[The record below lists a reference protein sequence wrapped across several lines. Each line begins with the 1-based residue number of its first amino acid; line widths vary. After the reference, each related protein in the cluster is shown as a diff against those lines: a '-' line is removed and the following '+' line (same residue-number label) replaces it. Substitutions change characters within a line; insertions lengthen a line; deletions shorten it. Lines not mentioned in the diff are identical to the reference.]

1 MSAREQLLDQDKQK
15 GYVCNIG
22 DYCSPQMRTPTV
34 PGSGGGIF
42 HRTTTKI
49 VEGKATTDVFIISD
63 NNQWVK
69 AATTTDGGKT
79 YSFNESTRPNGS
91 KIVGQGVRQSLAP
104 NGDMNKNVKAQV
116 TSTLKSGG
124 AQPTAST
131 PNLTNEQI
139 KQTNAVSS
147 NNATTTIDS
156 DLLSSSIGDG
166 REGTRNE
173 FQGAA
178 GTDPLKYPLNLK
190 SEHQDVIKFQMLK
203 YEPKKFDQQKF
214 GFSERSR
221 TIQSTIGTVVLPIP
235 AGISDQNAVTWSDGT
250 MNAAEAA
257 LANLAL
263 SGIEKGGEGL
273 TSTATDIA
281 NTIVGASDDVKK
293 AIAASFAGQATGV
306 AGILARTTGAIINPN
321 LELLFNAPTLR
332 PFNFTFKLS
341 ARSKREAEAIRS
353 IIRFFKQGMSPIRT
367 ESNLF
372 LKAPHTFQLQYL
384 HRGKQHNYLNRFKE
398 CALQSFSVDYTPEGQ
413 YATFTDGA
421 MVSYQITMQFSELEP
436 VFNDDY
442 GALDNNADTQI
453 GY

>member
-1 MSAREQLLDQDKQK
+1 MATYGTRDVTQFPLPSVESNERYYTLVEKDTGKITLKR
-15 GYVCNIG
+15 I
-22 DYCSPQMRTPTV
+22 V
-34 PGSGGGIF
+34 PL
-42 HRTTTKI
+42 
-49 VEGKATTDVFIISD
+49 
-63 NNQWVK
+63 
-69 AATTTDGGKT
+69 
-79 YSFNESTRPNGS
+79 SFNESLDATVGTIEVSGPNAGKFVPGAGAS
-91 KIVGQGVRQSLAP
+91 ATEKQAFAQQP
-104 NGDMNKNVKAQV
+104 QTVKAVKDKATQ
-116 TSTLKSGG
+116 TATKGILNEGKNPQEAQTEANKLISPNAASGSTVDS
-124 AQPTAST
+124 
-131 PNLTNEQI
+131 EQ
-139 KQTNAVSS
+139 
-147 NNATTTIDS
+147 
-156 DLLSSSIGDG
+156 LSSAIGDG
-166 REGTRNE
+166 RERTRNE
-173 FQGAA
+173 FQGAS

-221 TIQSTIGTVVLPIP
+221 TIESTIGTVVLPIP

-250 MNAAEAA
+250 MNAADAA

-263 SGIEKGGEGL
+263 SGIEGGGEGL
-273 TSTATDIA
+273 TNTATNIA
-281 NTIVGASDDVKK
+281 NTVVGASDDVKK

-341 ARSKREAEAIRS
+341 ARSEKEAKVIRS

-384 HRGKQHNYLNRFKE
+384 HRGKQHNYLNKFKE

-442 GALDNNADTQI
+442 GLGSGSSGYDTEI